1 MKARMVTTPF
11 GFHDVS
17 LVTDASTALVITT
30 LDKAKFVR
38 KDPVVIKGSGIGGD
52 YFNVALKKDSVSFPA
67 TVQAAAEAFK
77 MSGVKREDID
87 VLECHDCFTITEIIN
102 IEDLGFVEKGKG
114 GSYTMDG
121 HTRLG
126 GKLPVN
132 TSGGLKAK
140 GHPVGATGIGQ
151 IVEMTFQLRDQADKR
166 QVPNART
173 ALTHVLG
180 GPGAVSCSHILQRV

>member
-1 MKARMVTTPF
+1 V
-11 GFHDVS
+11 
-17 LVTDASTALVITT
+17 VITT
-30 LDKAKFVR
+30 REKAKSIS
-38 KDPVVIKGSGIGGD
+38 KKPVSIKASAVGGD
-52 YFNVALKKDSVSFPA
+52 YFTLSMKKDSVSFPA
-67 TVQAAAEAFK
+67 TIKAADEAFK
-77 MSGVKREDID
+77 MANVKREDID

-114 GSYTMDG
+114 GHFTMEG

-140 GHPVGATGIGQ
+140 GHPVGATGVGQ
-151 IVEMTFQLRDQADKR
+151 VVEMTFQLREESGDR
-166 QVPNART
+166 QVKNART

-180 GPGAVSCSHILQRV
+180 GPGAVAAIHILQKDFS